1 MRKSAKFR
9 RLLVDG
15 KKELEQR
22 LVTRDKMRCA
32 RDAPTKLKD
41 DFFRAVLF
49 PRTFFRKSLTK
60 EPIKVRKRKNKKR
73 KTYSKTRRTSITPTS
88 TYLLASTVK

>member
-22 LVTRDKMRCA
+22 LITRDKMRCA

-60 EPIKVRKRKNKKR
+60 EPIKIRERKNKEKKKHIQKR
-73 KTYSKTRRTSITPTS
+73 GVRASHPRQRIYSRA
-88 TYLLASTVK
+88 L